1 MKKIWNKALV
11 VFIIVLAVSAGV
23 AALITTK
30 PDIPGVASSQKGK
43 GALKPFQLVK
53 DEKVIRP
60 APKIR
65 TQSAIVVDLNSGNII
80 LSKNEESI
88 RSIASLTKLAT
99 ALVYLSTKPDMQKI
113 DTVTAQDRNGAG
125 RSRLRLKSQARLYDI
140 FHLMLIC
147 SDNVAARIVARS
159 TGLDSTQFVAR
170 MNKMAQILNLT
181 HTHFADPTGLD
192 AGNVSTAA
200 EIAILFK
207 TALDQPFI
215 SDVVAKKEYSFYP
228 VKGKRMIAIHNT
240 NHMLYGRQDIF
251 GGKTGFINE
260 SGYCL
265 ALGIE
270 NGDGKKMAAVLLGA
284 PSSGSRFRD
293 AARIIACLAPPK
305 VTKPRRASF

>member
-1 MKKIWNKALV
+1 MKKIWNRALIV
-11 VFIIVLAVSAGV
+11 LIIVIAVSAGV

-30 PDIPGVASSQKGK
+30 PDLPGVASSQKGK
-43 GALKPFQLVK
+43 GAPKMFQLVK
-53 DEKVIRP
+53 DEKILRP

-65 TQSAIVVDLNSGNII
+65 TQSAIVVDLGSGNII
-80 LSKNEESI
+80 LSKNEESV

-99 ALVYLSTKPDMQKI
+99 ALVYLSTKPDMQMI
-113 DTVTAQDRNGAG
+113 DTVTAQDKAGAG
-125 RSRLRLKSQARLYDI
+125 RSRLRTGAQARLHDI

-159 TGLDSTQFVAR
+159 TGLDSTQFVAK

-215 SDVVAKKEYSFYP
+215 SEVVAKKEYSFRP
-228 VKGKRMIAIHNT
+228 INSKRMIAIHNT
-240 NHMLYGRQDIF
+240 NHMLYGRQDII

-265 ALGIE
+265 ALGI
-270 NGDGKKMAAVLLGA
+270 NNSDGKKMAAVLLGA

-293 AARIIACLAPPK
+293 AARIIASLAPPK
-305 VTKPRRASF
+305 IIKPKRASF